1 MQCVIGAGLVARI
14 NVHSKNYAMVQNKLA
29 STLKQYVLTITGN
42 AEMSKDV
49 LHK

>member
-1 MQCVIGAGLVARI
+1 VLERI

-29 STLKQYVLTITGN
+29 TTLKQYILTITGN